1 MHWVSRS
8 QAHWANFSLP
18 YERILIVS
26 MRQVRTIFVK
36 GAVVLPRNGINLYFT
51 CVKSDRFFSL
61 QATV

>member
-26 MRQVRTIFVK
+26 MRQVRTTFVK
-36 GAVVLPRNGINLYFT
+36 GAVVLPRNKINLYFT